1 MLCLWHGE
9 DHHFSDLITAGFF
22 YNEKKK
28 TEIDTLLMI
37 KKKVKFEEGGV
48 EHGVL
53 RARTNNVK
61 NLLSDIITLLI
72 SPNT

>member
-1 MLCLWHGE
+1 
-9 DHHFSDLITAGFF
+9 
-22 YNEKKK
+22 
-28 TEIDTLLMI
+28 MI

-72 SPNT
+72 SLNT